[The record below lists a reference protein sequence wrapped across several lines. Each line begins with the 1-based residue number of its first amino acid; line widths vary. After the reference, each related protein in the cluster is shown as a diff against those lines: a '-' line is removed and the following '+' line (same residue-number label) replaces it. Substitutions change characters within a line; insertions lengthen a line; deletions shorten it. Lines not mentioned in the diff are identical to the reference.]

1 MKLDLAFLYSA
12 SVCPAGRE
20 WYIAHK
26 EPDTVERCV
35 ATLKRDKENP
45 QALSWANWLLA
56 KTMTTENCQKYA
68 IFAAKQVIQIYEKK
82 YPRDSR
88 PRQAIEAAEKYLNE
102 PTEDNKNAAYAAAA
116 AADATAYAAAAAADA
131 AADAA
136 GAAADAAGA
145 AADSAYAA
153 ASSAHAAYAAAHAAD
168 AAVDAARGAAPRRK
182 IQLEIINYGL
192 NLLKAQV

>member
-136 GAAADAAGA
+136 GAAAD
-145 AADSAYAA
+145 SAYAA

-168 AAVDAARGAAPRRK
+168 AAVDAATWAAPRRK

>member
-168 AAVDAARGAAPRRK
+168 AAVDAATWAAPRRK

>member
-116 AADATAYAAAAAADA
+116 AADATAYAAAAASD
-131 AADAA
+131 
-136 GAAADAAGA
+136 AAADAAGA

-168 AAVDAARGAAPRRK
+168 AAVDAATWAAPRRK

>member
-1 MKLDLAFLYSA
+1 
-12 SVCPAGRE
+12 
-20 WYIAHK
+20 
-26 EPDTVERCV
+26 
-35 ATLKRDKENP
+35 
-45 QALSWANWLLA
+45 
-56 KTMTTENCQKYA
+56 MTTENCQKYA

-136 GAAADAAGA
+136 GAAAD
-145 AADSAYAA
+145 SAYAA

-168 AAVDAARGAAPRRK
+168 AAVDAATWAAPRRK

>member
-116 AADATAYAAAAAADA
+116 TADATAYAAAAAAD
-131 AADAA
+131 
-136 GAAADAAGA
+136 AAADAAGA

-168 AAVDAARGAAPRRK
+168 AAVDAATWAAPRRK

>member
-116 AADATAYAAAAAADA
+116 AADA
-131 AADAA
+131 
-136 GAAADAAGA
+136 AADAAGA

-168 AAVDAARGAAPRRK
+168 AAVDAATWAAPRRK